1 MKYDINFKLKCI
13 ELYNNGQW
21 PDTPKG
27 IGQKNF
33 RKRIFNWVKTLE
45 LHGIE
50 GLEHPLTCK
59 ERTAEERYALVARV
73 LAGESQ
79 NKVALSAGIYSGLLS
94 KWVQIY
100 KMKGYTGLQLQK
112 GRYKKE
118 ITMKKEHIPNE
129 LLPSEK
135 EELIRLRAETKYLK
149 TENEAIK
156 KLIALRHEKEAAQLK
171 AKKQQLLKNLKKKD
185 IH

>member
-1 MKYDINFKLKCI
+1 MKYDIKFKLKCI
-13 ELYNNGQW
+13 ELYNKGQW
-21 PDTPKG
+21 AETPKG
-27 IGQKNF
+27 IGTKNF

-50 GLEHPLTCK
+50 GLKHPTTCK
-59 ERTAEERYALVARV
+59 ERTAEERYTLVARV
-73 LAGESQ
+73 LAGESI

-94 KWVQIY
+94 KWVQTY
-100 KMKGYTGLQLQK
+100 KIKGYNGLQLKK
-112 GRYKKE
+112 GRHKKE
-118 ITMKKEHIPNE
+118 ITMKKDHVPNK

-135 EELIRLRAETKYLK
+135 EELIRLRAETKYLR

-171 AKKQQLLKNLKKKD
+171 AKKQLSSKNLKKKD
-185 IH
+185 IN

>member
-79 NKVALSAGIYSGLLS
+79 NKVALSAGIYSSLLS

-149 TENEAIK
+149 AENEAIK

>member
-59 ERTAEERYALVARV
+59 ERTAEERCVFGFSGNLLVR
-73 LAGESQ
+73 
-79 NKVALSAGIYSGLLS
+79 
-94 KWVQIY
+94 
-100 KMKGYTGLQLQK
+100 LQHV
-112 GRYKKE
+112 G
-118 ITMKKEHIPNE
+118 
-129 LLPSEK
+129 
-135 EELIRLRAETKYLK
+135 
-149 TENEAIK
+149 
-156 KLIALRHEKEAAQLK
+156 
-171 AKKQQLLKNLKKKD
+171 
-185 IH
+185 